1 MARTRQRFL
10 MNGVR
15 SGSLAASF
23 RARQFA
29 RTSFQTGS
37 YGFLSPR
44 RETMIM
50 PRCAALFAALSMLLP
65 LALHA
70 AELQPADQRLEQVID
85 HYVDEYIKAD
95 EVATAPQANDAS
107 VLRRLTLDLAGRIP
121 TSKETQ
127 DYVAS
132 ESASKRVDLVDRLL
146 ASPDFAFHHRNEL
159 EEILLPNRR
168 NDGEFRKYLL
178 WAAEQ
183 NRRWDDMFRDMLTG
197 NEEDEYQKAALQ
209 FVRTRIRDLGDLTN
223 ATSVSFFGVNV
234 SCAKCHDH
242 PLVEDWKQDHFY
254 GLQSFLS
261 RTYVTKKI
269 VVLEKPFGEVKYT
282 TREGV
287 EKQAKFMF
295 LTGTNVEVASLEL
308 SGDDKKKFDEAIRK
322 AQREDDA
329 PIPEQQGDGAR
340 QKLVDVALR
349 EGDNRF
355 FAQNIANRI
364 WQRMLGRGLVDP
376 VDQIHS
382 GNPASHPGLLEWL
395 ARDLVTHGYD
405 LKRLIRGIALS
416 QTYSRSSEW
425 TSAAEAPGPEY
436 FALATARP
444 LTPRQYALSLLVASR
459 NPSHWDQE
467 AFQEA
472 DRWRKEREGLENSSN
487 GWASS
492 FEVPTDGFQIAIDE
506 ALLFSNNDRI
516 QNDLLRDSG
525 DRLVGQLKADEDD
538 QNAISTAF
546 LAINSRQPTEE
557 ESAAIRDYLAARADN
572 RNEALKQVVW
582 ALLTGPELRFNH

>member
-1 MARTRQRFL
+1 M
-10 MNGVR
+10 
-15 SGSLAASF
+15 
-23 RARQFA
+23 
-29 RTSFQTGS
+29 
-37 YGFLSPR
+37 
-44 RETMIM
+44 M
-50 PRCAALFAALSMLLP
+50 PRSVALCWTLTALLSLP
-65 LALHA
+65 LRA
-70 AELQPADQRLEQVID
+70 ADLQPADQPIEQVID
-85 HYVDEYIKAD
+85 HYVDAFIKAD
-95 EVATAPQANDAS
+95 EVVTAPQANDVT

-121 TSKETQ
+121 TTKEVR
-127 DYVAS
+127 DFEAS
-132 ESASKRVDLVDRLL
+132 TSELKRSELVDRLL

-197 NEEDEYQKAALQ
+197 DEEDEYQKAALQ
-209 FVRTRIRDLGDLTN
+209 FVRTRIRDVDDLTN
-223 ATSVSFFGVNV
+223 ATSVAFFGVNV

-261 RTYVTKKI
+261 RTYVTKKN
-269 VVLEKPFGEVKYT
+269 VVLEKPFGQVKYT

-295 LTGTNVEVASLEL
+295 LTGANVEIASIEL
-308 SGDDKKKFDEAIRK
+308 SSDDRKKLEEAIRK
-322 AQREDDA
+322 AEREDDA
-329 PIPEQQGDGAR
+329 PIPDQQGDSAR
-340 QKLVDVALR
+340 QKLVDVSLR
-349 EGDNRF
+349 DGDNHF
-355 FAQNIANRI
+355 FAKNIANRI

-382 GNPASHPGLLEWL
+382 GNPASHPALLDWL

-416 QTYSRSSEW
+416 QAYSRSSEW
-425 TSAAEAPGPEY
+425 TSAAEPPTSEY

-467 AFQEA
+467 AFQLP
-472 DRWRKEREGLENSSN
+472 DRWRQERENLENASN
-487 GWASS
+487 GWSGN
-492 FEVPTDGFQIAIDE
+492 FETPTDGFQIAVDE

-525 DRLVGQLKADEDD
+525 DRLVGQLKTVED
-538 QNAISTAF
+538 NHSAINIAF
-546 LAINSRQPTEE
+546 LAVNSRQPTEE
-557 ESAAIRDYLAARADN
+557 ESAAIREYLAARADN
-572 RNEALKQVVW
+572 RPEALRQAVW

>member
-1 MARTRQRFL
+1 M
-10 MNGVR
+10 
-15 SGSLAASF
+15 
-23 RARQFA
+23 
-29 RTSFQTGS
+29 
-37 YGFLSPR
+37 
-44 RETMIM
+44 M
-50 PRCAALFAALSMLLP
+50 PRCAVLFSALAILLP
-65 LALHA
+65 LSLHA
-70 AELQPADQRLEQVID
+70 SELRPADQPIEQVID
-85 HYVDEYIKAD
+85 HYVDALTKAD
-95 EVATAPQANDAS
+95 EVPAASQTGDATL
-107 VLRRLTLDLAGRIP
+107 LRRLTLDLAGRIP
-121 TSKETQ
+121 TAREARAYTEST
-127 DYVAS
+127 
-132 ESASKRVDLVDRLL
+132 SASKRVELVDRLL

-197 NEEDEYQKAALQ
+197 NEDDEYQKAALQ
-209 FVRTRIRDLGDLTN
+209 FVRTRIRDVDDLTN
-223 ATSVSFFGVNV
+223 ATSVAFFGVNV

-261 RTYVTKKI
+261 RTYVTKQNA
-269 VVLEKPFGEVKYT
+269 VLEKPFGEVKYT

-287 EKQAKFMF
+287 EKQAHFMF
-295 LTGTNVEVASLEL
+295 LTGANVEVASLEL
-308 SGDDKKKFDEAIRK
+308 SGDEKKKLEEAIRK
-322 AQREDDA
+322 AEREDNA
-329 PIPEQQGDGAR
+329 PIPEPQGDSAR
-340 QKLVDVALR
+340 GKLVDVALR
-349 EGDNRF
+349 DGDNHF

-382 GNPASHPGLLEWL
+382 GNPASHPELLEWL

-425 TSAAEAPGPEY
+425 SSASEPPRPEY
-436 FALATARP
+436 FALAPARP

-459 NPSHWDQE
+459 NSTHWDQD
-467 AFQEA
+467 ALQQP
-472 DRWRKEREGLENSSN
+472 DRWRQERESLENSSN
-487 GWASS
+487 GWAGN
-492 FEVPTDGFQIAIDE
+492 FEAPTDGFQIAVDE

-525 DRLVGQLKADEDD
+525 DRLVGQLKAIEDD
-538 QNAISTAF
+538 QEAINTAF
-546 LAINSRQPTEE
+546 LVINSRQPTDE
-557 ESAAIRDYLAARADN
+557 ESSAIREYLAARADN
-572 RNEALKQVVW
+572 RPEALKQAVW